1 MRLTHLFSSLT
12 VAARLWTLVGIIL
25 GAMTVLG
32 AYGLLQLKATVG
44 GLQTVYNDRVVPLR
58 DLKTIADMYAVNIVD
73 TSHKAR
79 NGNIDWQQ
87 ARTNVD
93 AAMKTIHEKW
103 AGYLGTVLVSDEEKL
118 VAEIRPLMD
127 KSEAGLARLQDILKR
142 EDRAALAEF
151 SSNELYPLID
161 PLSERFSQLIN
172 VQLVVA
178 KQVYDEGQAGYTQ
191 ARAIFA
197 VLLLVSI
204 ALSALIAFIIIRA
217 LGRQLGGEP
226 QYAAQI
232 AQAVAAGDLTVQV
245 DTRSGDS
252 GSVLFSM
259 RAMVEKLADI
269 IAEVRSSADSLSSAS
284 EQISA
289 TSQGLAQAAT
299 EQAAN
304 VEESSASMEQ
314 MSGSISQ
321 NNENANITDSMAG
334 KAAKDAA
341 EGGSAVSQ
349 TVSAMKQI
357 AAKIAIIDDIA
368 YQTNLLALNAAI
380 EAARAGEQGKGFA
393 VVAQEVRKLA
403 ERSQVA
409 SQEIGEVARSSVEL
423 AERAGNLLDEI
434 VPAIT
439 RTSDLVQEIAAASNE
454 QSSGAAQISSAI
466 SQLSQ
471 TTQQNAA
478 ASEELAAT
486 AEEMSSQAQ
495 GLQQVMDYFK
505 VK

>member
-1 MRLTHLFSSLT
+1 MRLANLFSSLT
-12 VAARLWTLVGIIL
+12 VAARLWTLVGLIL
-25 GAMTVLG
+25 GAMVVLG
-32 AYGLLQLKATVG
+32 GYGLLQLRTTVG
-44 GLQTVYNDRVVPLR
+44 GLQTVYNDRVVPLS
-58 DLKTIADMYAVNIVD
+58 DLKLIADMYAVNIVD

-103 AGYLGTVLVSDEEKL
+103 QAYLGTVLVADEEKL

-127 KSEAGLARLQDILKR
+127 QSEAGLVRLREILQR
-142 EDRAALAEF
+142 EDREALADF
-151 SSNELYPLID
+151 VRNDLYRLID
-161 PLSERFSQLIN
+161 PLSDRFSQLIA

-178 KQVYDEGQAGYTQ
+178 KQVYDDGQAGYEL
-191 ARAIFA
+191 ARTIFV

-204 ALSALIAFIIIRA
+204 ALSAAMAFVIIRA

-226 QYAAQI
+226 QYAAHI

-245 DTRSGDS
+245 DTRTGDS

-259 RAMVEKLADI
+259 RAMVEKLAEI
-269 IAEVRSSADSLSSAS
+269 IAEVRNSADSLSSAS

-314 MSGSISQ
+314 ISGSISQ
-321 NNENANITDSMAG
+321 NNENANITDGMAG

-349 TVSAMKQI
+349 TVAAMKQI
-357 AAKIAIIDDIA
+357 AEKIVIIDDIA

-393 VVAQEVRKLA
+393 VVAAEVRKLA
-403 ERSQVA
+403 ERSQLA
-409 SQEIGEVARSSVEL
+409 SQEIGTVARNSVEL
-423 AERAGNLLDEI
+423 AERAGALLDQI
-434 VPAIT
+434 VPAIGK
-439 RTSDLVQEIAAASNE
+439 TSDLVQEIAAASSE
-454 QSSGAAQISSAI
+454 QSTGAAQISSAI

-478 ASEELAAT
+478 ASEQLAAT
-486 AEEMSSQAQ
+486 AEEMSAQAQ
-495 GLQQVMDYFK
+495 GLQQAMAYFK
-505 VK
+505 VV

>member
-1 MRLTHLFSSLT
+1 MRPTNLFSSMT
-12 VAARLWTLVGIIL
+12 VATRLWTLVGIII
-25 GAMTVLG
+25 GAMAVLG
-32 AYGLLQLKATVG
+32 AYGLLQLKTTVG

-58 DLKTIADMYAVNIVD
+58 DLKVIADMYAVNIVD

-79 NGNIDWQQ
+79 NGTIEWQQ
-87 ARTNVD
+87 ARDNVD
-93 AAMKTIHEKW
+93 AALKTIHEKW
-103 AGYLGTVLVSDEEKL
+103 QGYLGTVLVADEQKL
-118 VAEIRPLMD
+118 VDEIRPLME
-127 KSEAGLARLQDILKR
+127 KSEISLARLREILKR
-142 EDRAALAEF
+142 EDRAQLADF
-151 SSNELYPLID
+151 ASDELYAAID
-161 PLSERFSQLIN
+161 PLSERFSQLMG

-178 KQVYDEGQAGYTQ
+178 KQVYEAGQSGYAQ
-191 ARAIFA
+191 ARMIFA
-197 VLLLVSI
+197 ALLLLGI
-204 ALSALIAFIIIRA
+204 ALSAVMAFFIIRA

-226 QYAAQI
+226 GYAAEI

-245 DTRSGDS
+245 DARGDDN
-252 GSVLFSM
+252 GSVLSSM
-259 RAMVEKLADI
+259 RAMVAKLATI

-314 MSGSISQ
+314 ISGSISQ
-321 NNENANITDSMAG
+321 NNENATITDGMAG

-341 EGGSAVSQ
+341 EGGSAVGQ
-349 TVSAMKQI
+349 TVAAMRQI
-357 AAKIAIIDDIA
+357 AEKIGIIDDIA

-380 EAARAGEQGKGFA
+380 EAARAGEQGRGFA
-393 VVAQEVRKLA
+393 VVATEVRKLA

-409 SQEIGEVARSSVEL
+409 SQEIGMVARSSVEL
-423 AERAGNLLDEI
+423 AERAGMLLDQI
-434 VPAIT
+434 VPAISK
-439 RTSDLVQEIAAASNE
+439 TSDLVQEIAAASGE

-466 SQLSQ
+466 NQLSQ

-478 ASEELAAT
+478 ASEQLAAT
-486 AEEMSSQAQ
+486 AEEMSGQAQ
-495 GLQQVMDYFK
+495 GLQQMMEYFK

>member
-1 MRLTHLFSSLT
+1 MRSTNPFHSLT
-12 VAARLWTLVGIIL
+12 VAARLWALVGIIL
-25 GAMTVLG
+25 GAMVVLG
-32 AYGLLQLKATVG
+32 AYGLFQLKTTVG
-44 GLQTVYNDRVVPLR
+44 GLQTVYNDRVVPLS
-58 DLKTIADMYAVNIVD
+58 DLKIIADMYAVNIVD
-73 TSHKAR
+73 TSHKVR
-79 NGNIDWQQ
+79 NGNISWQQ
-87 ARTNVD
+87 ARDNVD
-93 AAMKTIHEKW
+93 SALKTIDAKW
-103 AGYLGTVLVSDEEKL
+103 QGYLATVLVDDEERL
-118 VAEIRPLMD
+118 VAEIRPLMEAS
-127 KSEAGLARLQDILKR
+127 KAGLTKLQDILQR
-142 EDRAALAEF
+142 EDRAQLAQF
-151 SSNELYPLID
+151 ASNELYPVID
-161 PLSERFSQLIN
+161 PLSERFSQLIG

-178 KQVYDEGQAGYTQ
+178 KQEYEAGQAGYVQ
-191 ARAIFA
+191 ARLIFA
-197 VLLLVSI
+197 LLLLASV

-226 QYAAQI
+226 GYAAEI

-245 DTRSGDS
+245 STRSGDS

-321 NNENANITDSMAG
+321 NNENATITDGMAG

-341 EGGSAVSQ
+341 EGGSAVGQ
-349 TVSAMKQI
+349 TVAAMKQI
-357 AAKIAIIDDIA
+357 AEKIGIIDDIA

-393 VVAQEVRKLA
+393 VVAAEVRKLA
-403 ERSQVA
+403 ERSQIA
-409 SQEIGEVARSSVEL
+409 SQEIGTVARSSVEL
-423 AERAGNLLDEI
+423 AERAGTLLDQI
-434 VPAIT
+434 VPAISK
-439 RTSDLVQEIAAASNE
+439 TSDLVQEIAAASSE